1 MTERLAQNE
10 CFRELSNDFGRFC
23 TLVMKNYTVNSRSKI
38 KIYRGRNMSFKG
50 KTVFITGASRG
61 IGREIAL
68 RVAQECANVV
78 IAAKS
83 TEEHPKLGGSIY
95 TVAKEVEE
103 AGGQAL
109 AIALDVRDQE
119 AVAIAMKQAAE
130 HFGGIDVVI
139 NNAGAIKLSGVELL
153 DPNRFDLMYQINT
166 RAVLVCSQAA
176 LPYLKKSENPHI
188 LNLSPP
194 LNLDEKWFASY
205 APYTI
210 TKYGMSMLTIGM
222 SQEFANYGISV
233 NSLWP
238 RTIIATAAVEFTIGG
253 KQLFNQARL
262 PSIMADAAYEI
273 LTSEN
278 RVVSGRLLID
288 EEILREKGVTDFSK
302 YRYADT
308 EDELMVDLFV
318 EK

>member
-1 MTERLAQNE
+1 
-10 CFRELSNDFGRFC
+10 
-23 TLVMKNYTVNSRSKI
+23 
-38 KIYRGRNMSFKG
+38 MSLQG

-68 RVAQECANVV
+68 RVAQDGANVV

-95 TVAKEVEE
+95 TVAKEVE
-103 AGGQAL
+103 AIGGKAL
-109 AIALDVRDQE
+109 AIQVDVRDQNN
-119 AVAIAMKQAAE
+119 VAQAMQQAAE
-130 HFGGIDVVI
+130 HFGGIDIVI
-139 NNAGAIKLSGVELL
+139 NNAGAIKLSGVEML

-210 TKYGMSMLTIGM
+210 TKYGMSMLTVGM
-222 SQEFANYGISV
+222 NQEFAHYGISV

-238 RTIIATAAVEFTIGG
+238 RTIISTAAVEFSLGG
-253 KQLFNQARL
+253 KALFSRARK
-262 PSIMADAAYEI
+262 PNIMADAAYQI
-273 LTSEN
+273 LISQQRSIT
-278 RVVSGRLLID
+278 GCLMID
-288 EEILREKGVTDFSK
+288 EEILRESGVCDFSN
-302 YRYADT
+302 YRYADS

-318 EK
+318 AE